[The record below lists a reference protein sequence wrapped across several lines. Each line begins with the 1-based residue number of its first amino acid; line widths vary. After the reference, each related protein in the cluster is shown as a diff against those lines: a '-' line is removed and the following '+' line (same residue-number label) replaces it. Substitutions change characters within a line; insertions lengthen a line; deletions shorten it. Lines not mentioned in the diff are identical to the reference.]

1 MTSYNQLSTYK
12 QEDYLEIEILKYL
25 QKVHQPV
32 TRPQMINYL
41 ITNVE
46 NIPNDALKIVISKK
60 TRRPYQPFKNRVSFS
75 LTSLYKAKLIKRP
88 SRGITEQV
96 MGDLLTFS
104 IKRLTALIKL
114 VIVSCVVA
122 EITLKCFMPPM
133 VQSPRFKAE
142 YI

>member
-88 SRGITEQV
+88 SRGITELSKLGTNVNPNNTKYIHDLV
-96 MGDLLTFS
+96 MKGWK
-104 IKRLTALIKL
+104 I
-114 VIVSCVVA
+114 
-122 EITLKCFMPPM
+122 
-133 VQSPRFKAE
+133 
-142 YI
+142 